1 MTLKKI
7 LSALLIGAFMISFP
21 AANFDTPLTQTVS
34 AKSIDKDYEKIKKNY
49 ERKRYA
55 YERAKRN
62 YENARRS
69 GNSKDVRFYRAAY
82 EAARQDYYEAR
93 GEFEQYRS
101 YDRYERRQ
109 RYERRDRDSDYYER
123 KY

>member
-7 LSALLIGAFMISFP
+7 LSAILIGAFMISFP

-55 YERAKRN
+55 YERAKRK
-62 YENARRS
+62 RKRQTQRQQQRCSILQSCLRS
-69 GNSKDVRFYRAAY
+69 RTPRLL
-82 EAARQDYYEAR
+82 
-93 GEFEQYRS
+93 RS
-101 YDRYERRQ
+101 PQ
-109 RYERRDRDSDYYER
+109 RI
-123 KY
+123 